1 MGAGALFAQGLPS
14 SLPAALLPCLP
25 HKVLDMV
32 SVGDSRLWQWEH
44 PHDPVLANQSFPFSG
59 HHGWCRDGRVTQS
72 RPIRILPGFCRV
84 SWEGWSEQGGGHQ
97 QWERQTCTWGG
108 QQSNRGESKRG
119 RQMER
124 QRRRHRDSRDAPGG
138 KAEPQRASRRGA
150 TLRPAVHLRT
160 HP

>member
-59 HHGWCRDGRVTQS
+59 HHGWCWDGRVTQS

-84 SWEGWSEQGGGHQ
+84 SWEGWSEQGGVI
-97 QWERQTCTWGG
+97 
-108 QQSNRGESKRG
+108 SSG
-119 RQMER
+119 RDR
-124 QRRRHRDSRDAPGG
+124 PAPGG
-138 KAEPQRASRRGA
+138 AAEQQRRAQERETDGETEAQAQRQQRRTGRKGGA